1 MLDFGL
7 RKKNNQTKMKKL
19 ALIFLVFTSLFLN
32 SCGGSDENSQN
43 STNFNDSGLI
53 TVGSEGNVFSLNS
66 NTGEKKDIGHI
77 TTQSNLI
84 QLATL
89 CLINS
94 NIYAVEATYVPSPN
108 ILIVYNQTTN
118 TTNTH
123 QIILP
128 STVTS
133 IMVDPF
139 ITNMEYNGSEFIA
152 VVSENMPNSTR
163 PNKIITI
170 NPVNFQTTDLQ
181 IDFFQRSL
189 TSTELINDKLYI
201 STRTEGLLEIDLTQK
216 TLTELFDNGSKI
228 NATRLAKSDNS
239 LALMR
244 FGVTGIKPFMYD
256 LTNNV
261 IYDISLGNNFNVAN
275 PTGGTIYL
283 GSEYINLAYNTS
295 GELGILTIDALNSE
309 VEFEVLNHSDLSP
322 NSIIIGSF
330 AIF

>member
-1 MLDFGL
+1 
-7 RKKNNQTKMKKL
+7 MKKL
-19 ALIFLVFTSLFLN
+19 TLIFLALTSLFLN

-43 STNFNDSGLI
+43 SPNLSESGLL
-53 TVGSEGNVFSLNS
+53 TVNSEGDVFSLNS
-66 NTGEKKDIGHI
+66 ITGEKSDIGHI

-89 CLINS
+89 CTINS
-94 NIYAVEATYVPSPN
+94 NIYAVEASYVPSPN
-108 ILIVYNQTTN
+108 ILIVYDQITNATT
-118 TTNTH
+118 TH

-128 STVTS
+128 SSVTS

-152 VVSENMPNSTR
+152 VVSENMPNNTR

-170 NPVNFQTTDLQ
+170 NPVNFQTTDLE

-201 STRTEGLLEIDLTQK
+201 STRTEGLLEINLTQK
-216 TLTELFDNGSKI
+216 TLTELFDNGAKI
-228 NATRLAKSDNS
+228 NATRLAKDGNS

-244 FGVTGIKPFMYD
+244 FGIYQGATGIKPFQYN
-256 LTNNV
+256 LTDNV
-261 IYDISLGNNFNVAN
+261 IYDISLGNNFNVGN

-283 GSEYINLAYNTS
+283 GSEYFNLAFNAN
-295 GELGILTIDALNSE
+295 GEFGILKIDAFNGE
-309 VEFEVLNHSDLSP
+309 VEFKALNQSNLSP